1 MVDGKGMEVSPG
13 VKQLIEHAKRKKE
26 EARHNFLGL
35 NHWLLALFE
44 RHAPMAEAMVKNI
57 NSENLRKMLF
67 ARIQEGEL
75 GKEVAETEVVQQASD
90 RAAQKGKSQITERD
104 VVYVL
109 LLMAGYEILD
119 ADGTTLPLTEKP
131 PTLPESP
138 NVQSQPPL
146 SGNGETSKVTGETPT
161 LDQFGRDLTK
171 EARSGNLR
179 PLVGREDEVQLMIE
193 TLCRTTKRNPVLIG
207 PAGVGKTA
215 IVEGFAQKVISDN
228 VPAFLKNSR
237 IIALQ
242 PSILVAGAHYAGE
255 LDKRMQAI
263 LSEAKNQG
271 IILFIDE
278 IHTIMG
284 TGGMIGT
291 SDIGSMLKPALARGD
306 IAVIAATTDD
316 EYRKFIENDTA
327 LERRFQPIRVHE
339 LNPEQ
344 TFIILQSVREVLA
357 TKRNV
362 KMEDGILRWLIHF
375 GDQNMRN
382 RHFPDKAVD
391 LLEQC
396 VAHSLAIGK
405 NIVELSDAQEV
416 GQRMVGMPLSLEKR
430 LKNLEYR
437 LSQQGILSAEEIQ
450 VIVNRLQV
458 TMRGLDLRSGRP
470 NAVLLLSG
478 DAASNS
484 DVLAEALSKEL
495 FGSTDRVISIDFS
508 RFTHPSDI
516 SLLVGAPPGY
526 VGYSDSLP
534 LHRLAQIP
542 WCILRFENLDQCVS
556 SVRTFISQ
564 GLETGMIVDGRGKP
578 LYFSDT
584 VVLITSDVRVS
595 VQHGLGFRAEVEQ
608 IKSDDIFKA
617 VVESIGLEVAE
628 QVDLFVPGIA
638 KTGGLTKKW
647 IEENLLKDLAERY
660 LSQGIELHWD
670 QTTID
675 WLTKRQEDYLSER
688 DWERW
693 VDETLSPA
701 LIPFI
706 PRSGKGK
713 IIALNVKMNDNKV
726 VVESIEKEI

>member
-57 NSENLRKMLF
+57 NSENTRKMLL

-75 GKEVAETEVVQQASD
+75 GKEVAETDVIQQASE
-90 RAAQKGKSQITERD
+90 RAAQKGKPQITERD

-109 LLMAGYEILD
+109 LFMAGYQIQD
-119 ADGTTLPLTEKP
+119 ADGTTLPITEKP
-131 PTLPESP
+131 STLPESP

-146 SGNGETSKVTGETPT
+146 SGNAETSNVTGETPT

-215 IVEGFAQKVISDN
+215 IVEGFAQKVISES

-284 TGGMIGT
+284 TGGMMGT

-344 TFIILQSVREVLA
+344 TFTILQSVREVLA

-437 LSQQGILSAEEIQ
+437 LSQQGILSVDEIQ

-478 DAASNS
+478 DAATNS

-542 WCILRFENLDQCVS
+542 WCILRFENMDQCVS

-595 VQHGLGFRAEVEQ
+595 VQHGLGFKAEVEQ
-608 IKSDDIFKA
+608 IKSEDIYKA
-617 VVESIGLEVAE
+617 VVESVGLEVAE

-706 PRSGKGK
+706 PRSGKGN
-713 IIALNVKMNDNKV
+713 IVALNVKMDDNKV
-726 VVESIEKEI
+726 IVESIEKEK